1 MRLWKILVLAPYA
14 LIFAWII
21 YWLSVMTANI
31 AIAIISGMFIAYGI
45 GAAVIYSTVLG
56 IALIARYF
64 IKKLITG
71 KQKK

>member
-1 MRLWKILVLAPYA
+1 MKLWKIFVLMPYV
-14 LIFAWII
+14 LISLWII
-21 YWLSVMTANI
+21 YWFSVMTANI

-56 IALIARYF
+56 IALIARY
-64 IKKLITG
+64 IVKKLMTG